1 MPSWQSSDIEVNGL
15 RLHYTRTG
23 GAKPPLV
30 LAHGVGDDGLCWT
43 TVAEAFAPEY
53 DVIMVDARGHG
64 RSAAP
69 EQGYGPAEQAED
81 MAGVIEGLGLDQPV
95 ILGHSMG
102 AMTTLALA
110 GTYPNVPRAILL
122 EDPPPWW
129 MAGVEGSLEEGTR
142 RAQMRAMMADLKR
155 KTCAELAAEQRAVAP
170 HWPDAEIRRWADS
183 KQRFSP
189 NVLNVFNRRVDES
202 VNWLTTLPRI
212 TCPALLVTAD
222 AEQGALVTKESAATL
237 QSLIPQLRVAHI
249 PAAGHSIRHD
259 QLAHYLDVI
268 RAFLGE
274 LPAPMPPRGLNE
286 GARCSSSPAPV

>member
-1 MPSWQSSDIEVNGL
+1 MTPSWQSSDIDVNGL

-23 GAKPPLV
+23 GARPPLV

-43 TVAEAFAPEY
+43 TVAEALASEY

-81 MAGVIEGLGLDQPV
+81 LAGVIAGLGLHQPI

-102 AMTTLALA
+102 ALTTLALA
-110 GTYPNVPRAILL
+110 STYPDVPRAILL

-129 MAGVEGSLEEGTR
+129 MPGADGSPEEGAR

-155 KTCAELAAEQRAVAP
+155 KTCDELVAEQRAAAP
-170 HWPDAEIRRWADS
+170 DWPAAEIRRWADS

-189 NVLNVFNRRVDES
+189 NVLGVFNGRVDAS
-202 VNWLTTLPRI
+202 VNWRTILPHI
-212 TCPALLVTAD
+212 TCPALLITAD
-222 AEQGALVTKESAATL
+222 PEHGALVTGESAAAL
-237 QSLIPQLRVAHI
+237 QSLIPQLRVAHV

-259 QLAHYLDVI
+259 QLTHYLDVVS
-268 RAFLGE
+268 AFLRE
-274 LPAPMPPRGLNE
+274 RSLP
-286 GARCSSSPAPV
+286 